1 MALCG
6 PVWPCV
12 ACGTSLLHQPP
23 HYSYRYKT
31 RIQVERLVV
40 VLRSIHQSSNASHH
54 HHSAI
59 SRSISSTVL
68 YTVALE
74 LSN

>member
-6 PVWPCV
+6 PVWRAELRC
-12 ACGTSLLHQPP
+12 QPP
-23 HYSYRYKT
+23 HYRYAST
-31 RIQVERLVV
+31 SIQVERLVV
-40 VLRSIHQSSNASHH
+40 VLRSIHHSSNAIHH

-68 YTVALE
+68 YSVPCLKSHRE
-74 LSN
+74 Q